1 MIFLKISISLKALN
15 TILIKCRDTN
25 LNAPSGCKNFNLACL
40 FNVYTYAKRLQS
52 WNDSITHQTL
62 IINEDNL

>member
-1 MIFLKISISLKALN
+1 M
-15 TILIKCRDTN
+15 TLIKCRDTN
-25 LNAPSGCKNFNLACL
+25 LNAPSGCKNSNLACL

-52 WNDSITHQTL
+52 WNDIITHQTL